1 MNIAVN
7 FSEFDQEPSG
17 KVNLIG
23 RVKYVH
29 KLSTFLFSFFFL
41 VLPLIVGF
49 RSHPDVGERHYP
61 ELFKQIFPNG
71 YSGKGSAY

>member
-1 MNIAVN
+1 MN
-7 FSEFDQEPSG
+7 FSEFDREPSG

-29 KLSTFLFSFFFL
+29 KLSTFYFIFWGM
-41 VLPLIVGF
+41 LIVGF